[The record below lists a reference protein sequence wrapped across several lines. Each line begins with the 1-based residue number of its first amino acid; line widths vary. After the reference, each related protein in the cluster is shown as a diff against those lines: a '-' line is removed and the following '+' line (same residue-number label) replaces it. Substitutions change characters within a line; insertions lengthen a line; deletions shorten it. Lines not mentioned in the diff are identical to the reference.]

1 MVGVCVA
8 RLVHEESFVSKQVG
22 LHQLKVAIG
31 REGRAHLRRVIATV
45 QICVECLFASRAIAR
60 IFACSVTP
68 MVSLAD
74 LGRLQAKLHELCSL
88 MDDILLDGDC
98 GPGQLVPSTYTPP
111 PSPSRST
118 CPPQVLPLL
127 TPVRG
132 TLSLHAGED
141 AISESVGS
149 LRTESSFVWS
159 SPRVPSA
166 ILNCENITRRRVNKP
181 GVAADPFPTVDSEI
195 QENQSS
201 LDENLPRRCL
211 LFSARGKR

>member
-1 MVGVCVA
+1 
-8 RLVHEESFVSKQVG
+8 
-22 LHQLKVAIG
+22 
-31 REGRAHLRRVIATV
+31 
-45 QICVECLFASRAIAR
+45 
-60 IFACSVTP
+60 

-74 LGRLQAKLHELCSL
+74 LARLQAKLHELCRL

-98 GPGQLVPSTYTPP
+98 GQLVVPSTYSPP
-111 PSPSRST
+111 PSPSRSMCT
-118 CPPQVLPLL
+118 PQVLPLL

-166 ILNCENITRRRVNKP
+166 ILNCENITHRRVNKT
-181 GVAADPFPTVDSEI
+181 GVAVDPFPTVDSES

>member
-8 RLVHEESFVSKQVG
+8 RLVHQESFVSKQVG
-22 LHQLKVAIG
+22 LHQPKVAIR

-45 QICVECLFASRAIAR
+45 QICVECLFASRAIAS
-60 IFACSVTP
+60 ISAGSVTP

-74 LGRLQAKLHELCSL
+74 LARLQAKLHELCRM
-88 MDDILLDGDC
+88 MDDILVDGDC
-98 GPGQLVPSTYTPP
+98 GQLVPSTYTPP

-166 ILNCENITRRRVNKP
+166 ILNCDNITRRRVNKP
-181 GVAADPFPTVDSEI
+181 GVAADPFPTVDSES

>member
-1 MVGVCVA
+1 MHDSSTRRA
-8 RLVHEESFVSKQVG
+8 SSANKSASISSKSQY
-22 LHQLKVAIG
+22 
-31 REGRAHLRRVIATV
+31 EGRAHLRRVMATV
-45 QICVECLFASRAIAR
+45 QICVECLFASRAIAS
-60 IFACSVTP
+60 ISAGSVTP
-68 MVSLAD
+68 MVSLTD
-74 LGRLQAKLHELCSL
+74 LARLQAKLHELCRM
-88 MDDILLDGDC
+88 MDDILVDGDC
-98 GPGQLVPSTYTPP
+98 GQLVPSTYSPP

-118 CPPQVLPLL
+118 CTPQVLPLL

-141 AISESVGS
+141 AISESAGS

-181 GVAADPFPTVDSEI
+181 GVAADPFPTVDSES
-195 QENQSS
+195 QENQSP
-201 LDENLPRRCL
+201 PRRCL

>member
-1 MVGVCVA
+1 
-8 RLVHEESFVSKQVG
+8 
-22 LHQLKVAIG
+22 
-31 REGRAHLRRVIATV
+31 
-45 QICVECLFASRAIAR
+45 
-60 IFACSVTP
+60 

-74 LGRLQAKLHELCSL
+74 LGRLQAKLHELCRL

-118 CPPQVLPLL
+118 CTPQVLPLL

-181 GVAADPFPTVDSEI
+181 GVAADPSES

>member
-1 MVGVCVA
+1 MHDSSTRRA
-8 RLVHEESFVSKQVG
+8 SSANKSASISSKSQY
-22 LHQLKVAIG
+22 
-31 REGRAHLRRVIATV
+31 EGRAHLRRVMATV
-45 QICVECLFASRAIAR
+45 QICVECLFASRAIAS
-60 IFACSVTP
+60 ISAGSVTP

-74 LGRLQAKLHELCSL
+74 LARLQAKLHELCRM
-88 MDDILLDGDC
+88 MDDILVDGDC
-98 GPGQLVPSTYTPP
+98 GQLVPSTYTPP
-111 PSPSRST
+111 SSPSRST

-181 GVAADPFPTVDSEI
+181 GVAADPFPTVDSES

-201 LDENLPRRCL
+201 LDESLPRRCL

>member
-1 MVGVCVA
+1 MHDSSIRSASSANKSISSIRRG
-8 RLVHEESFVSKQVG
+8 
-22 LHQLKVAIG
+22 
-31 REGRAHLRRVIATV
+31 GRAHLRRVIATV
-45 QICVECLFASRAIAR
+45 QICVECLFASRAFASIS
-60 IFACSVTP
+60 ACSVTP

-74 LGRLQAKLHELCSL
+74 LARLQAKLHELCRF
-88 MDDILLDGDC
+88 MDDILVDGDC
-98 GPGQLVPSTYTPP
+98 GQLVPSTYSPP

-118 CPPQVLPLL
+118 CTPQVLPLL

-141 AISESVGS
+141 AISESAGS

-181 GVAADPFPTVDSEI
+181 GVAADPFPTVDSES
-195 QENQSS
+195 QENQSP
-201 LDENLPRRCL
+201 PRRCL

>member
-1 MVGVCVA
+1 
-8 RLVHEESFVSKQVG
+8 
-22 LHQLKVAIG
+22 
-31 REGRAHLRRVIATV
+31 
-45 QICVECLFASRAIAR
+45 
-60 IFACSVTP
+60 

-74 LGRLQAKLHELCSL
+74 LARLQAKLHELCRM
-88 MDDILLDGDC
+88 MDDILVDGDC
-98 GPGQLVPSTYTPP
+98 GQLVPSTYTPP

-118 CPPQVLPLL
+118 CTPQVLPLL

-166 ILNCENITRRRVNKP
+166 ILNCENITRRVNKP
-181 GVAADPFPTVDSEI
+181 TG
-195 QENQSS
+195 N
-201 LDENLPRRCL
+201 
-211 LFSARGKR
+211 LFS

>member
-1 MVGVCVA
+1 M
-8 RLVHEESFVSKQVG
+8 
-22 LHQLKVAIG
+22 
-31 REGRAHLRRVIATV
+31 
-45 QICVECLFASRAIAR
+45 
-60 IFACSVTP
+60 
-68 MVSLAD
+68 
-74 LGRLQAKLHELCSL
+74 
-88 MDDILLDGDC
+88 MDDILVDGDC
-98 GPGQLVPSTYTPP
+98 GQLVPSTYTPP

-118 CPPQVLPLL
+118 CTPQVLPLL

-181 GVAADPFPTVDSEI
+181 GVAADPSES

-201 LDENLPRRCL
+201 LDEDLPRRCL

>member
-8 RLVHEESFVSKQVG
+8 RLVHQESFVSKQVG
-22 LHQLKVAIG
+22 LHQLKVAIQ

-74 LGRLQAKLHELCSL
+74 LGRLQAKLHELCRL
-88 MDDILLDGDC
+88 MDDILLDGDY

-111 PSPSRST
+111 PSPSRSMCT
-118 CPPQVLPLL
+118 PQVLPLL

-181 GVAADPFPTVDSEI
+181 GVAADPSES

-201 LDENLPRRCL
+201 MDENLPRRCL
-211 LFSARGKR
+211 LFPARGKR